1 MLIHDEKGLI
11 VCFFTPFQDTVAV
24 FFLIFACVK
33 TSTEEVSAN
42 YNPLTMKPVY
52 IIILFCLNIMSV
64 YSRHTTT
71 YDIHSGLPHWV
82 VSGIVQ
88 DRQGFIWVATWN
100 GLCRYD
106 GYEFRQ
112 IKAKPGDG
120 THISSEVIRKM
131 ELDARGNIV
140 CRTTAGSF
148 MLDTRDYRLYDVARH
163 VPPTITSQEGT
174 PPFTDSE
181 GNRWQIE
188 RYGITKTISEYRPAS
203 LVSGTEDVQARA
215 FMKDNRQRWWLATK
229 EDETVRIYDKTN
241 RLIGYV
247 GSDGRIHKQK
257 TRFGYRAYCLMQTH
271 GGDVWVGCKP
281 GALLR
286 LRPVSESSFEI
297 TRIDSRQCD
306 IIYHIVEDHD
316 GRLWLASFGGG
327 VQCVPNPLSANPEP
341 VGFRGGGEDIGRD
354 KVRRLLVTSGGT
366 LVCATTNGLV
376 VGRIDSRNISKT
388 TFRRLTRDGERKE
401 SLCNNAVMDI
411 ADDGKGHI
419 FIATENH
426 GIDMIDE
433 AALMD
438 KEPSFTNFN
447 SSNSSLTS
455 DACIAMAV
463 KDSSRIF
470 VVCVDRVMEFEPER
484 DRTVTYARSFW
495 NDRCH
500 FSEERPLRL
509 YDGSWIFGQEQGA
522 YVATCRN
529 METRDVTPP
538 IRLTCLSVNGKL
550 PDLGVC
556 ARDTIFIDTDERN
569 FSLSFAALCY
579 HDNSE
584 ICYRS
589 RIGEAAW
596 SVADKQ
602 RTLTFYD
609 IQPGEYV
616 LEIQSTDRYGR
627 WVDNNRKVVIV
638 VKYHWYETL
647 WARIMLWLL
656 ITGVI
661 AAVVHTMFYIRSLTR
676 QRRELLDKYMS
687 LLDSGK
693 TENVGQDAQ
702 RIDSLPGDLSESDRK
717 FLQRVKLY
725 IEENIGNS
733 EANIDDM
740 AVFAAS
746 SRSSLNRKLR
756 SLVGITAAQLLINA
770 RMRQAAR
777 MLSCPEGGVKP
788 NISDVAYKCGYA
800 DTRYFS
806 RCFKKKYGVAPS
818 EYSG

>member
-1 MLIHDEKGLI
+1 
-11 VCFFTPFQDTVAV
+11 
-24 FFLIFACVK
+24 
-33 TSTEEVSAN
+33 
-42 YNPLTMKPVY
+42 
-52 IIILFCLNIMSV
+52 
-64 YSRHTTT
+64 
-71 YDIHSGLPHWV
+71 
-82 VSGIVQ
+82 
-88 DRQGFIWVATWN
+88 
-100 GLCRYD
+100 
-106 GYEFRQ
+106 
-112 IKAKPGDG
+112 
-120 THISSEVIRKM
+120 
-131 ELDARGNIV
+131 
-140 CRTTAGSF
+140 
-148 MLDTRDYRLYDVARH
+148 
-163 VPPTITSQEGT
+163 
-174 PPFTDSE
+174 
-181 GNRWQIE
+181 
-188 RYGITKTISEYRPAS
+188 
-203 LVSGTEDVQARA
+203 
-215 FMKDNRQRWWLATK
+215 
-229 EDETVRIYDKTN
+229 
-241 RLIGYV
+241 
-247 GSDGRIHKQK
+247 
-257 TRFGYRAYCLMQTH
+257 
-271 GGDVWVGCKP
+271 
-281 GALLR
+281 
-286 LRPVSESSFEI
+286 
-297 TRIDSRQCD
+297 
-306 IIYHIVEDHD
+306 
-316 GRLWLASFGGG
+316 
-327 VQCVPNPLSANPEP
+327 
-341 VGFRGGGEDIGRD
+341 
-354 KVRRLLVTSGGT
+354 
-366 LVCATTNGLV
+366 
-376 VGRIDSRNISKT
+376 
-388 TFRRLTRDGERKE
+388 
-401 SLCNNAVMDI
+401 
-411 ADDGKGHI
+411 
-419 FIATENH
+419 
-426 GIDMIDE
+426 MIDE

-522 YVATCRN
+522 YVVTCRN

-746 SRSSLNRKLR
+746 SRSSLNRKLS

-806 RCFKKKYGVAPS
+806 RCFKRNMAWHRPNIPVDAS
-818 EYSG
+818 RAIF

>member
-1 MLIHDEKGLI
+1 MI
-11 VCFFTPFQDTVAV
+11 CAYPQ
-24 FFLIFACVK
+24 
-33 TSTEEVSAN
+33 
-42 YNPLTMKPVY
+42 
-52 IIILFCLNIMSV
+52 
-64 YSRHTTT
+64 RTTT

-88 DRQGFIWVATWN
+88 DRQGFIWVSTWN

-112 IKAKPGDG
+112 IKARPGDG

-131 ELDARGNIV
+131 ELDGRGNIL
-140 CRTTAGSF
+140 CRTTGGSF
-148 MLDTRDYRLYDVARH
+148 MFDTREYRLYDVARH
-163 VPPTITSQEGT
+163 VPPPIASHEGT
-174 PPFTDSE
+174 ASLTDRE
-181 GNRWQIE
+181 GNQWQIE
-188 RYGITKTISEYRPAS
+188 RYGITKTVSERRPAS

-215 FMKDNRQRWWLATK
+215 FMRDNRQRWWLATK
-229 EDETVRIYDKTN
+229 DDETVRIYDKAN

-247 GSDGRIHKQK
+247 GGDGRIHKEK
-257 TRFGYRAYCLMQTH
+257 IRFGYRAYCLVQTR

-286 LRPVSESSFEI
+286 LRPMSDNEFEVK
-297 TRIDSRQCD
+297 RIDSRLCD
-306 IIYHIVEDHD
+306 VIYHIVEDHD

-327 VQCVPNPLSANPEP
+327 IQCVPDPSSANPET
-341 VGFRGGGEDIGRD
+341 VGFSGGEADVEHD
-354 KVRRLLVTSGGT
+354 KVRRLLITSDGN

-376 VGRIDSRNISKT
+376 VGRIDRRDIRRT

-401 SLCNNAVMDI
+401 SLCNNAVMDVT
-411 ADDGKGHI
+411 ADVRGRI
-419 FIATENH
+419 FVATVNH
-426 GIDMIDE
+426 GIDMIDGKG
-433 AALMD
+433 LMAP
-438 KEPSFTNFN
+438 EPSFTNFN
-447 SSNSSLTS
+447 SANSSLTS
-455 DACIAMAV
+455 DACLAMTM
-463 KDSSRIF
+463 KDDGRIL
-470 VVCVDRVMEFEPER
+470 VVCADRVMEFEPDS

-495 NDRCH
+495 TDRCH

-522 YVATCRN
+522 YVATRRS

-556 ARDTIFIDTDERN
+556 ARDTIVIDTDERN

-589 RIGEAAW
+589 RIGDAAW

-609 IQPGEYV
+609 MQPGEYV

-627 WVDNNRKVVIV
+627 WTDNNRKVVIV

-656 ITGVI
+656 IAGVI
-661 AAVVHTMFYIRSLTR
+661 SAVIHTMFYIRSLNR
-676 QRRELLDKYMS
+676 QRRELLDKYMT

-693 TENVGQDAQ
+693 MPEAGPDEQ
-702 RIDSLPGDLSESDRK
+702 RMDSLPGNLSDSDRK
-717 FLQRVKLY
+717 FLQRVEQY

-740 AVFAAS
+740 AAFAAS

-756 SLVGITAAQLLINA
+756 SLVGITAAQLLIDA

-777 MLSCPEGGVKP
+777 MLSRPADGGKP